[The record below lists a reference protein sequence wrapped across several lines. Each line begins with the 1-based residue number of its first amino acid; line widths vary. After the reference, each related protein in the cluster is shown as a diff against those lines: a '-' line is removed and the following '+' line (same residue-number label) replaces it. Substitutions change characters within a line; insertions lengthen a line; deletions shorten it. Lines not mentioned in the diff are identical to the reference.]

1 VRKSLTLIPLSL
13 LALIVSMPAHAQ
25 DSPSLGDL
33 ARQAQKDREKNKG
46 DRPSA
51 KVLTNDDMPST
62 SSGDAAGVGAGL
74 GQIGQASPEGKSGAS
89 LSPADKLAMLETV
102 MNKLDTLDR
111 ATLVRNV
118 LQGKD
123 VDFPGR
129 SRWEEKL
136 FAAKQAYVTQGR
148 DLLQKA
154 RQIVGSAEGLK
165 GSQDQNDPRIKELG
179 AKLQALI
186 HDAVQMDAAFQA
198 VMIEGRD
205 LAAQAGAH

>member
-1 VRKSLTLIPLSL
+1 VRRSLSLILLSL
-13 LALIVSMPAHAQ
+13 LALVVSLPAHAQ

-51 KVLTNDDMPST
+51 KVLTNDDVPSA
-62 SSGDAAGVGAGL
+62 SSGGPAPLGAGL
-74 GQIGQASPEGKSGAS
+74 GEIGQPSAESKSGAS
-89 LSPADKLAMLETV
+89 PSPAEKIAMVEAV

-111 ATLVRNV
+111 ATLARNV

-136 FAAKQAYVTQGR
+136 FAAKQVYVAQGR
-148 DLLQKA
+148 ELVQKA
-154 RQIVGSAEGLK
+154 RQIVDSAEGLK
-165 GSQDQNDPRIKELG
+165 GNQDPNDPRVKELG
-179 AKLQALI
+179 AKLQALV

-198 VMIEGRD
+198 VMLEGRD
-205 LAAQAGAH
+205 LAGQSGAH